1 MCLFT
6 LQSSTE
12 PGVLGPQ
19 AYWVL
24 WLKSDWEIV
33 LNPNENF
40 GIIPTSNI
48 SKANPL
54 QAPMA
59 WFCVWYSM
67 DKLAGDL
74 LFGLKLVKLNS
85 SNGIDVIYLEKL
97 GRIGDFRV
105 AFHLGFKAT
114 PSAKPFIWKLV
125 LFTCKQR
132 E

>member
-24 WLKSDWEIV
+24 WLKSDGEIA

-40 GIIPTSNI
+40 GIIPTSQKPI
-48 SKANPL
+48 HFKHQWHGS
-54 QAPMA
+54 
-59 WFCVWYSM
+59 VWYIM

-74 LFGLKLVKLNS
+74 LFGLKLVKLS
-85 SNGIDVIYLEKL
+85 PPMV
-97 GRIGDFRV
+97 FM
-105 AFHLGFKAT
+105 
-114 PSAKPFIWKLV
+114 
-125 LFTCKQR
+125 
-132 E
+132 